1 MIRGE
6 YKYSAL
12 TGEIIGC
19 AMAVH
24 SALGNGFQEV
34 IYQRALGIEMADQGI
49 SFSREHEMPIYYKEQ
64 QIGTRRVDFLV
75 ESVVCVELKAVIQLE
90 DAHLAQAINYL
101 EAYDLEIGLLINF
114 GARSLEFKRVTNKK
128 FKQKNQGNPK
138 IRRTQP

>member
-138 IRRTQP
+138 SRRTQP